1 MCHHHAKVRLVN
13 GDGALGDRQTELILK
28 QNGDPRALLAN
39 AIIILRTAPQ
49 WSGVLGH
56 LDRGPGDRR
65 LENCEQTG
73 VLARKDR
80 LHVCAA
86 GETLGNEL
94 SAAHRSPEVQGSKPG
109 MLGFSGLLSVRG
121 ECEQLGGGASHLRT
135 GLSPKAPVIVVFWG
149 APRASGR
156 GHVTNLCASSAV
168 YAVLSNFEHV

>member
-1 MCHHHAKVRLVN
+1 MPSSSCARRRSGPACSGTLI
-13 GDGALGDRQTELILK
+13 GARC
-28 QNGDPRALLAN
+28 
-39 AIIILRTAPQ
+39 
-49 WSGVLGH
+49 
-56 LDRGPGDRR
+56 RR

-156 GHVTNLCASSAV
+156 GHVTISAQAQPFTRSCPISSTCKTRCETGAK
-168 YAVLSNFEHV
+168 HVRSTGQPRVNDVQNRC